1 MKSER
6 NHLKKFKRK
15 TLFFPQ
21 PFSTRFCAFTL
32 FQYEYIY
39 LSKVYNETFLV
50 PFLMRA
56 VGAVSNLWLS
66 KLTTSKIVCCW
77 QRRNICIFIACRV
90 FASRICIS
98 MILLC
103 FTILRFVQ
111 LVAAVKFLPLQPYG
125 GKHFLVKTANENKSS
140 QIWDRP
146 QIANPMYDPPKT
158 NAMGKK
164 VIKINSNIYVLLL
177 KM

>member
-1 MKSER
+1 
-6 NHLKKFKRK
+6 
-15 TLFFPQ
+15 
-21 PFSTRFCAFTL
+21 
-32 FQYEYIY
+32 
-39 LSKVYNETFLV
+39 
-50 PFLMRA
+50 
-56 VGAVSNLWLS
+56 
-66 KLTTSKIVCCW
+66 
-77 QRRNICIFIACRV
+77 
-90 FASRICIS
+90 

-111 LVAAVKFLPLQPYG
+111 LVAAVKFLPLQSYG